1 MNTNTKK
8 CRKWIKQINVDYRCV
23 VVGGQSLAY
32 VSSAG
37 RNEVIS
43 IRVGVGVVVGGRDKM
58 KEEKV
63 DDDGR
68 RRKSKSARLKEVA
81 INSGSIDTLLLL
93 HKYSTVYSGRERELA
108 AGQRIRDKRAR
119 RRKRIMNE
127 KPVCVTSL
135 NSIGICWHRA
145 ADDFSQQQRI
155 NGTIHHDDTQ
165 QHQL

>member
-1 MNTNTKK
+1 M
-8 CRKWIKQINVDYRCV
+8 
-23 VVGGQSLAY
+23 
-32 VSSAG
+32 SSAG

-93 HKYSTVYSGRERELA
+93 HKYSTVYSGRER
-108 AGQRIRDKRAR
+108 AGCWTENKRQESW
-119 RRKRIMNE
+119 KKKKNNE
-127 KPVCVTSL
+127 
-135 NSIGICWHRA
+135 
-145 ADDFSQQQRI
+145 
-155 NGTIHHDDTQ
+155 
-165 QHQL
+165 